1 MISSTSTAAIGPWRL
16 AAIGAV
22 GALAVGAGVVAG
34 SFLMT
39 SRVAL
44 GGGAA
49 YVPAN
54 APFYVELS
62 VVPSAEQDA
71 ALRELLGHF
80 PSIEGI
86 DLARPLGDQLAEY
99 VDEQMAAE
107 DVDIS
112 WTTDVAAWFDG
123 HVAIAMTEL
132 SLEGTIESEAVPDGV
147 VLLGVTDPAAASAA
161 IARITAAAPNMEF
174 TETEHAGVTV
184 HVAAGE
190 DGGAYALTDDQ
201 LVVGSTAAAVESALD
216 AHANPSTSLATT
228 ADLARMVAVLPSDW
242 LAFATWDRTDV
253 VAQALAAAAPADPA
267 TTDAMRGLLE
277 SQPLRGAV
285 AVSAAGDRIAVDT
298 ASDPPTGYPTANA
311 DRGLSAEVP
320 GDALFYSESGNVGAA
335 LGWFIGGIKDAADEA
350 GAGGEE
356 LGMIEAALGG
366 DLEEVLSWIGDAAVA
381 AGVTDGTP
389 YAGVVI
395 NPTDIAEAERRI
407 DQLATFATLG
417 ALDPSMG
424 ITVETETVGG
434 ATITTFRWETT
445 DLEAFAEDVD
455 AVVVEVAV
463 TDDRVLIGVGDD
475 FVRASLGLA
484 ESSSLAAQ
492 PRYSEAVAELGGPD
506 SAGITWVD
514 LAGLH
519 DAMSTIAGPMLPS
532 ESTEWLGPF
541 DRFVSVTRLESGL
554 LVQHAALLVE

>member
-1 MISSTSTAAIGPWRL
+1 M
-16 AAIGAV
+16 AV
-22 GALAVGAGVVAG
+22 
-34 SFLMT
+34 
-39 SRVAL
+39 
-44 GGGAA
+44 
-49 YVPAN
+49 
-54 APFYVELS
+54 
-62 VVPSAEQDA
+62 
-71 ALRELLGHF
+71 
-80 PSIEGI
+80 
-86 DLARPLGDQLAEY
+86 
-99 VDEQMAAE
+99 
-107 DVDIS
+107 
-112 WTTDVAAWFDG
+112 
-123 HVAIAMTEL
+123 TEL
-132 SLEGTIESEAVPDGV
+132 SLDAAMESEAVPPGV
-147 VLLGVTDPAAASAA
+147 VLLGVTDSAAASAA
-161 IARITAAAPNMEF
+161 IERITAAAADVEF

-184 HVAAGE
+184 HVATGA

-201 LVVGSTAAAVESALD
+201 LIVGSTEAAVASALE
-216 AHANPSTSLATT
+216 AHANPSTTLATT

-242 LAFATWDRTDV
+242 LAFATWDLTDV
-253 VAQALAAAAPADPA
+253 VAQALSAASAEDTAA
-267 TTDAMRGLLE
+267 TDAMRGLLE

-298 ASDPPTGYPTANA
+298 ASDPPSGYPTANA

-320 GDALFYSESGNVGAA
+320 GDALLYSESGNVGAA
-335 LGWFIGGIKDAADEA
+335 LGWLIGGIKDAAAES

-356 LGMIEAALGG
+356 IAMIEAALGG
-366 DLEEVLSWIGDAAVA
+366 DLEEVVSWIGDAAVV
-381 AGVTDGTP
+381 AGLTDGTP

-407 DQLATFATLG
+407 DQLATFASLG

-424 ITVETETVGG
+424 ITVETETVDG
-434 ATITTFRWETT
+434 ATVTTFRWEAA

-463 TDDRVLIGVGDD
+463 TDERVLIGVGDA

-484 ESSSLAAQ
+484 EASSLAAQ

-519 DAMSTIAGPMLPS
+519 DAISTLAGPMLPS
-532 ESTEWLGPF
+532 ESAEWLGPF